1 LRRILG
7 AKRKQ
12 HETGRNGIF
21 KNIVICT
28 ENQTL
33 LREGRGVMG
42 MEK

>member
-12 HETGRNGIF
+12 HEAGLYGIV
-21 KNIVICT
+21 KNILICT